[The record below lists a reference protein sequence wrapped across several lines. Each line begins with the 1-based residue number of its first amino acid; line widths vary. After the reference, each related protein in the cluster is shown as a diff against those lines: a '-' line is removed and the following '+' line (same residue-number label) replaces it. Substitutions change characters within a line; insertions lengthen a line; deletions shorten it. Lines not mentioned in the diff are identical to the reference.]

1 MSTASATSSSATRRG
16 PSMRLRIALALGTL
30 SLLVIL
36 TQSLAMLALFDDSE
50 EDFIDQIL
58 TQQIAHSM
66 ALWKTTPESAFPNTP
81 AMQLYRIGPG
91 TAPSGEPPTEVRSLP
106 VGNHEVHL
114 GGREAHV
121 AVRQDGSARYFLV
134 YDVEEHEERLL
145 SLILLTLAAGTALA
159 LTVLFTGYVLA
170 GRLTGRLERMA
181 ARVDLP
187 DSGPLAEPDMERE
200 LLAIAEALDRYR
212 QRQQDALGRERAF
225 SANLSHELRTP
236 LTAIRTDAE
245 LLAALP
251 DAPEA
256 VRRRANRMIEGVDRI
271 NALGNSLLLLSRDA
285 GPALLEE
292 IRLRPAVSAVWET
305 LAQSAGKPVG
315 LCLMIPERTTVSTD
329 PTLFD
334 LVLRNLLDNALRH
347 SNRGE
352 IVCALEGSRL
362 IVSDCGPGFVEAEL
376 PYVFDRFFHGPQ
388 GRHGLGLALVCHVCR
403 ASGWQVSAGNAAAGG
418 GQVTIDLGDSL
429 QPS

>member
-1 MSTASATSSSATRRG
+1 
-16 PSMRLRIALALGTL
+16 MRLRIALALGAL

-36 TQSLAMLALFDDSE
+36 AQSLTMLAVFDQTE
-50 EDFIDQIL
+50 EEFIDQML

-66 ALWKTTPESAFPNTP
+66 AVWKTAPESAFPNTP
-81 AMQLYRIGPG
+81 AMQLYRFGPG
-91 TAPSGEPPTEVRSLP
+91 MAPSDGLPAEVLSLP
-106 VGNHEVHL
+106 VGNHEIRL

-121 AVRQDGSARYFLV
+121 AVRHDGSARYILV
-134 YDVEEHEERLL
+134 YDAEEHEGRML
-145 SLILLTLAAGTALA
+145 SLMLLTITASTLLA
-159 LTVLFTGYVLA
+159 LGVLLAGYALA
-170 GRLTGRLERMA
+170 GRLSGSLERLA
-181 ARVDLP
+181 ARVDRP
-187 DSGPLAEPDMERE
+187 DGAPLAGPDMERE
-200 LLAIAEALDRYR
+200 LQAIATALDRYR
-212 QRQQDALGRERAF
+212 QRQQEALDRERAF
-225 SANLSHELRTP
+225 AANLSHELRTP

-256 VRRRANRMIEGVDRI
+256 VRRRANRMIQGVDRI
-271 NALGNSLLLLSRDA
+271 NALGSSLLLLSREA

-292 IRLRPAVSAVWET
+292 IRLQPAVWEVWEP
-305 LAQSAGKPVG
+305 LSQSVSKPVS
-315 LCLMIPERTTVSTD
+315 LRVMVPEGTTVSAD

-347 SNRGE
+347 SDRGE

-362 IVSDCGPGFVEAEL
+362 IVSDCGRGFAEAEL
-376 PYVFDRFFHGPQ
+376 PHVFDRFFSGPQ
-388 GRHGLGLALVCHVCR
+388 GRHGLGLALVQHVCR
-403 ASGWQVSAGNAAAGG
+403 ASGWRVSAGNAETGG